1 MKTVIRPETEMKDS
15 GVEWIKYVPENW
27 NCMPLKRYFQFGKG
41 LPITKADLTENGE
54 KVISYGQI
62 HAKFNTGVSV
72 DDRLIRFVSSEY
84 KSTNPNSLCS
94 KGDIILADTSEDKE
108 GCGNAV
114 YIDCDEKIFAG
125 YHTIILKSTKDNKYL
140 AYLFQSDSWRTQI
153 QTRVNGVKLFSITQ
167 KILNQCTI
175 ILPPLSEQQA
185 IADYLD
191 ETCSKIDEIIAEA
204 KASIDEYKELKKS
217 VITNITTHGLRD
229 VSLINSGNMD
239 IGMIP
244 DTWSICKT
252 LYGLAMPITD
262 GPHVTPELLDDGI
275 AFISAEAVSC
285 GRGSIDFNHMRG
297 YISEEFYNECCKKYV
312 PQRDDIYM
320 IKSGATTGT
329 VSIVDTDRKFTIW
342 SPLAVF
348 RVNRDRLNPRYLFY
362 FLQSKPYQQQ
372 VQLGWTFG
380 TQQNIGMRT
389 LEQLKICLPPLGEQA
404 EIVEYLD
411 NKLPQID
418 SLIAEKESL
427 INDLEAYKKSLIYEV
442 VTGKRRVV

>member
-1 MKTVIRPETEMKDS
+1 MKYSNVHWIGNIPRDWYIRPLKSLYYLTTGFTPNSKDDAL
-15 GVEWIKYVPENW
+15 Y
-27 NCMPLKRYFQFGKG
+27 
-41 LPITKADLTENGE
+41 DENGE
-54 KVISYGQI
+54 VWVTIGDLKGSLVTDSKQKISAEV
-62 HAKFNTGVSV
+62 AKMHIKEMTKKGSLMYSFKLSV
-72 DDRLIRFVSSEY
+72 GTVAFAGKDLFTNEAIASLWPKNDLGNLNYLKYASSLI
-84 KSTNPNSLCS
+84 
-94 KGDIILADTSEDKE
+94 I
-108 GCGNAV
+108 GNANTNI
-114 YIDCDEKIFAG
+114 YGAFIMNQQ
-125 YHTIILKSTKDNKYL
+125 L
-140 AYLFQSDSWRTQI
+140 
-153 QTRVNGVKLFSITQ
+153 
-167 KILNQCTI
+167 ILNAP
-175 ILPPLSEQQA
+175 LPVPMKNEQQA

-191 ETCSKIDEIIAEA
+191 DKCSKIDEIIAEA
-204 KASIDEYKELKKS
+204 KASINEYKELKQS

-229 VSLINSGNMD
+229 VSLINSSNMD

-244 DTWSICKT
+244 DTWNICKT

-427 INDLEAYKKSLIYEV
+427 IKDLEAYKKSLIYEV

>member
-1 MKTVIRPETEMKDS
+1 MKTTIRPETEMKDS
-15 GVEWIKYVPENW
+15 GIKWVGLMPVNWKTVRIKNLPNQEENSFVDGDWIESSYITDSGIRYYTTGNIGDGKFKEQGNGYISENTFNELKCKYAFPGDLVLSRLNEPYGRSCIIPETEPKCIVAVDNVILRT
-27 NCMPLKRYFQFGKG
+27 NEDKRYICY
-41 LPITKADLTENGE
+41 IT
-54 KVISYGQI
+54 Q
-62 HAKFNTGVSV
+62 
-72 DDRLIRFVSSEY
+72 
-84 KSTNPNSLCS
+84 
-94 KGDIILADTSEDKE
+94 
-108 GCGNAV
+108 
-114 YIDCDEKIFAG
+114 CDG
-125 YHTIILKSTKDNKYL
+125 YHAEVGELARGTAMKRVSRTNLGTIRIPLP
-140 AYLFQSDSWRTQI
+140 A
-153 QTRVNGVKLFSITQ
+153 
-167 KILNQCTI
+167 KI
-175 ILPPLSEQQA
+175 EQQA
-185 IADYLD
+185 IANYLD
-191 ETCSKIDEIIAEA
+191 QTCSKIDEIITEA
-204 KASIDEYKELKKS
+204 KASIDEYKKLKQS

-380 TQQNIGMRT
+380 KQQNIGMRT

-427 INDLEAYKKSLIYEV
+427 INDLEVYKKSLIYEV

>member
-1 MKTVIRPETEMKDS
+1 MKTVIKSEIEMKDS
-15 GVEWIKYVPENW
+15 GVQWIGDIPANWGRSKLKYLGTYINGYAFKPSDW
-27 NCMPLKRYFQFGKG
+27 SSRGRQ
-41 LPITKADLTENGE
+41 IIRIQDLTGSNSAKPNYYDGTLDE
-54 KVISYGQI
+54 KYRVV
-62 HAKFNTGVSV
+62 N
-72 DDRLIRFVSSEY
+72 
-84 KSTNPNSLCS
+84 
-94 KGDIILADTSEDKE
+94 GDILVSWAATLDAFVWKKEDGWLNQHIFKALP
-108 GCGNAV
+108 N
-114 YIDCDEKIFAG
+114 EKIVKDYFWWLLKVAMDNMNNDDKHG
-125 YHTIILKSTKDNKYL
+125 IVMQHVTIGLFNNYVVPL
-140 AYLFQSDSWRTQI
+140 APYT
-153 QTRVNGVKLFSITQ
+153 
-167 KILNQCTI
+167 
-175 ILPPLSEQQA
+175 EQQA

-191 ETCSKIDEIIAEA
+191 DKCSKIDEIIAEA
-204 KASIDEYKELKKS
+204 KASINEYKELKQS
-217 VITNITTHGLRD
+217 VITNITTQGLRD

-285 GRGSIDFNHMRG
+285 GRGSIDFNHKRG

-427 INDLEAYKKSLIYEV
+427 IKDLEAYKKSLIYEV

>member
-1 MKTVIRPETEMKDS
+1 MKTVIRPEAEMKYS
-15 GVEWIKYVPENW
+15 NVHWIGNIPRDWYIR
-27 NCMPLKRYFQFGKG
+27 PLKSLYY
-41 LPITKADLTENGE
+41 LTTGFTPNSKDDALYDENGE
-54 KVISYGQI
+54 VWVTIGDLKGSLVTDSKQKISAEV
-62 HAKFNTGVSV
+62 AKMHIKEMTKKGSLMYSFKLSV
-72 DDRLIRFVSSEY
+72 GTVAFAGKDLFTNEAIASLWPKNDLGNLNYLKYASSLI
-84 KSTNPNSLCS
+84 
-94 KGDIILADTSEDKE
+94 I
-108 GCGNAV
+108 GNANTNI
-114 YIDCDEKIFAG
+114 YGAFIMNQQ
-125 YHTIILKSTKDNKYL
+125 L
-140 AYLFQSDSWRTQI
+140 
-153 QTRVNGVKLFSITQ
+153 
-167 KILNQCTI
+167 ILNAP
-175 ILPPLSEQQA
+175 LPVPMKNEQQA

-191 ETCSKIDEIIAEA
+191 DKCSKIDEIIAEA
-204 KASIDEYKELKKS
+204 KASINEYKELKQS

-229 VSLINSGNMD
+229 VSLINSSNMD

-244 DTWSICKT
+244 DTWNICKT

-427 INDLEAYKKSLIYEV
+427 IKDLEAYKKSLIYEV